1 MRRAARLLA
10 CVALAATA
18 CSHDAKVRLSPSEA
32 RTSRALL
39 SYEAQGPLP
48 LRAFLDQFPKGAD
61 LHVHLSGAVYAETF
75 IRDAGEDGLCVDLV
89 ALKFAK
95 PPCRGKLIPASQ
107 LSGDKT
113 PVNQDLYD
121 RLVDAFS
128 MRSYFPSTAF
138 SGHDQFFSTFA
149 RFSGLDRRHMPE
161 WVDEI
166 ASRSAEQNQQYL
178 ELMDTP
184 AFGHAAQIAHAIGW
198 NRDFAKFRKQLL
210 DHGVAQEVAA
220 ARQDVRDAEAGRRQL
235 EHCGTPQATGACQT
249 EIRYI
254 YQVLRGFP
262 PEQVFAQTLLGF
274 ETVRASM
281 QAHDDTWVGINFVMP
296 EDGYIS
302 MRDYTLQ
309 MQMLD
314 YLHWVYP
321 EVHISLHA
329 GELAPGMVPPE
340 GLRFHIRQA
349 VELGHAE
356 RIGHG
361 VDVMYEDNAPGLLKE
376 LAQNHIMV
384 EINLSSNEGI
394 LGIEGDEHPLT
405 SYRMAHVPVALST
418 DDEGVSRIDIT
429 HEYVRAAL
437 DYHLTYQDL
446 KQMARTGMEHNFLP
460 GASLWERPDVFTVKA
475 GACKGDTP
483 GSDKPLVGCKA
494 FLDQNEKAAAQW
506 ELERRFSEF
515 EAKWVYVPQTPEK
528 NY

>member
-1 MRRAARLLA
+1 MRRAVQFLA

-75 IRDAGEDGLCVDLV
+75 IRDAGEDGLCVDSV

-149 RFSGLDRRHMPE
+149 RFSGLDRRHMKE

-198 NRDFAKFRKQLL
+198 NRDFAKFRQQLL
-210 DHGVAQEVAA
+210 DHGVTRGGGGGTARMCATPKRPAA
-220 ARQDVRDAEAGRRQL
+220 AGTLRNAAGN
-235 EHCGTPQATGACQT
+235 
-249 EIRYI
+249 
-254 YQVLRGFP
+254 RGLP
-262 PEQVFAQTLLGF
+262 
-274 ETVRASM
+274 
-281 QAHDDTWVGINFVMP
+281 
-296 EDGYIS
+296 DG
-302 MRDYTLQ
+302 DP
-309 MQMLD
+309 
-314 YLHWVYP
+314 LH
-321 EVHISLHA
+321 
-329 GELAPGMVPPE
+329 
-340 GLRFHIRQA
+340 
-349 VELGHAE
+349 
-356 RIGHG
+356 
-361 VDVMYEDNAPGLLKE
+361 
-376 LAQNHIMV
+376 
-384 EINLSSNEGI
+384 
-394 LGIEGDEHPLT
+394 
-405 SYRMAHVPVALST
+405 
-418 DDEGVSRIDIT
+418 
-429 HEYVRAAL
+429 
-437 DYHLTYQDL
+437 
-446 KQMARTGMEHNFLP
+446 LP
-460 GASLWERPDVFTVKA
+460 GAARVSPGA
-475 GACKGDTP
+475 GVCAD
-483 GSDKPLVGCKA
+483 
-494 FLDQNEKAAAQW
+494 AA
-506 ELERRFSEF
+506 
-515 EAKWVYVPQTPEK
+515 WV
-528 NY
+528 

>member
-1 MRRAARLLA
+1 MRRAARFLA
-10 CVALAATA
+10 CIALAVTA

-75 IRDAGEDGLCVDLV
+75 IRDAGQDGLCVDAV

-149 RFSGLDRRHMPE
+149 RFSGLDRRHMAE

-184 AFGHAAQIAHAIGW
+184 SFGHAAQIAHALGW
-198 NRDFAKFRKQLL
+198 NRDFAKFRQQLL
-210 DHGVAQEVAA
+210 DRGLTQEVAA

-235 EHCGTPQATGACQT
+235 EHCGTPQASAACQT

-254 YQVLRGFP
+254 YQVLRGFEP
-262 PEQVFAQTLLGF
+262 
-274 ETVRASM
+274 
-281 QAHDDTWVGINFVMP
+281 
-296 EDGYIS
+296 
-302 MRDYTLQ
+302 
-309 MQMLD
+309 
-314 YLHWVYP
+314 
-321 EVHISLHA
+321 
-329 GELAPGMVPPE
+329 
-340 GLRFHIRQA
+340 
-349 VELGHAE
+349 
-356 RIGHG
+356 
-361 VDVMYEDNAPGLLKE
+361 
-376 LAQNHIMV
+376 
-384 EINLSSNEGI
+384 
-394 LGIEGDEHPLT
+394 
-405 SYRMAHVPVALST
+405 
-418 DDEGVSRIDIT
+418 
-429 HEYVRAAL
+429 
-437 DYHLTYQDL
+437 
-446 KQMARTGMEHNFLP
+446 
-460 GASLWERPDVFTVKA
+460 
-475 GACKGDTP
+475 
-483 GSDKPLVGCKA
+483 
-494 FLDQNEKAAAQW
+494 
-506 ELERRFSEF
+506 
-515 EAKWVYVPQTPEK
+515 
-528 NY
+528 